1 MTYVI
6 EVKLAAA
13 RSFRPTVNLSG
24 RFGAE
29 GPGAMLDYASGMPSH
44 RAP

>member
-1 MTYVI
+1 MI

-29 GPGAMLDYASGMPSH
+29 GPGSMLDDAPGML
-44 RAP
+44 